1 MTPERIIMADD
12 PCRACFLGE
21 RRLRPDVLRRD
32 HVSDQRLRSLSK
44 PVESWKYTSM
54 TLETKL
60 ALEFVDRKAAVVA
73 FPLQHTKCHQTAGEV
88 MALSPRRAGLT
99 ATQAELILTDAND
112 LFDMRPYPIQSAHLN
127 GR

>member
-1 MTPERIIMADD
+1 MLNPN
-12 PCRACFLGE
+12 
-21 RRLRPDVLRRD
+21 
-32 HVSDQRLRSLSK
+32 SYK